1 MSEAQSVLAY
11 NSSFSEWAR
20 AMKIRPGVA
29 IASLTD
35 VGCQRENNEDR
46 YGYWEPEDDAL
57 FLRLGRVAVVAD
69 GMGGHE
75 GGQIAS
81 RIAVDAV
88 LEIYSAAGESNP
100 QERLLEAFREAHR
113 RIQQQAREHPD
124 LLGMGTTC
132 TAFALVGEHL
142 HFAHVGDSHLYLLR
156 AANLRL
162 LTRDHSLVARLVET
176 GMIRTEEAE
185 NHPQKHVLT
194 AALGV
199 ADEIEP
205 DFPAEP
211 LLLEKSAVL
220 LVCTDGLWGQMT
232 ERELRDVMASQPPA
246 DACRTLV
253 QLARDRGGPDNITL
267 QIARVG

>member
-100 QERLLEAFREAHR
+100 QDRLLEAFREAHR

-124 LLGMGTTC
+124 LLVMGTTC
-132 TAFALVGEHL
+132 TAFPLVRQHL
-142 HFAHVGDSHLYLLR
+142 PFAPFDHTHPTLLHPP
-156 AANLRL
+156 NP
-162 LTRDHSLVARLVET
+162 HSLT
-176 GMIRTEEAE
+176 T
-185 NHPQKHVLT
+185 
-194 AALGV
+194 
-199 ADEIEP
+199 
-205 DFPAEP
+205 
-211 LLLEKSAVL
+211 
-220 LVCTDGLWGQMT
+220 
-232 ERELRDVMASQPPA
+232 
-246 DACRTLV
+246 
-253 QLARDRGGPDNITL
+253 
-267 QIARVG
+267 

>member
-1 MSEAQSVLAY
+1 
-11 NSSFSEWAR
+11 
-20 AMKIRPGVA
+20 MKIRPGVA

-35 VGCQRENNEDR
+35 VGCQRQNNEDR
-46 YGYWEPEDDAL
+46 YAYWEPEDDAL
-57 FLRLGRVAVVAD
+57 FLRLGRVAAVAD

-81 RIAVDAV
+81 RIAVEAV
-88 LEIYSAAGESNP
+88 IEIYSGAGESNP
-100 QERLLEAFREAHR
+100 QQRLLEAFREAHR

-124 LLGMGTTC
+124 LHGMGTTC
-132 TAFALVGEHL
+132 TAFALVGEYL
-142 HFAHVGDSHLYLLR
+142 YFAHVGDSHLYLLR
-156 AANLRL
+156 AGNLRL

-211 LLLEKSAVL
+211 LLLEKSDIL

-232 ERELRDVMASQPPA
+232 ELELKEVMATQPPA
-246 DACRTLV
+246 DACRALV

>member
-162 LTRDHSLVARLVET
+162 LTRDHSLVARLVEP
-176 GMIRTEEAE
+176 GMIRTEEPQT
-185 NHPQKHVLT
+185 HPQT
-194 AALGV
+194 PALSASLRV
-199 ADEIEP
+199 AVKIEP
-205 DFPAEP
+205 VFAARSP
-211 LLLEKSAVL
+211 VL
-220 LVCTDGLWGQMT
+220 
-232 ERELRDVMASQPPA
+232 
-246 DACRTLV
+246 
-253 QLARDRGGPDNITL
+253 
-267 QIARVG
+267 